1 MMMPPFI
8 ALCSHWTG
16 SYDRTLIELE
26 PFTCLPV
33 HMRLG
38 LRISVQPT
46 NRDVFS
52 QSRVSIC
59 GCSLMYPNGFQPMT
73 NCSIK
78 LLQTLITFYTR
89 LCRRHPMHPNT
100 AVSDNAH
107 IHCSCLHIPL
117 TSLTVIL
124 LHAWCIKTVIS
135 TSHFISSVLF
145 IYMYWLAFCH
155 AIQ

>member
-1 MMMPPFI
+1 MVS
-8 ALCSHWTG
+8 AVVCVLCSTTQCFIKTTAYLIAHNLGKCWPIFNFFF
-16 SYDRTLIELE
+16 TLEL
-26 PFTCLPV
+26 
-33 HMRLG
+33 
-38 LRISVQPT
+38 
-46 NRDVFS
+46 
-52 QSRVSIC
+52 SRVFFMKH
-59 GCSLMYPNGFQPMT
+59 GVYGRERRMLKLCSTDNFDWT

-89 LCRRHPMHPNT
+89 FCRRHPMHPNT
-100 AVSDNAH
+100 TVSDNAH

-124 LHAWCIKTVIS
+124 LHAWCTKTVIS
-135 TSHFISSVLF
+135 TSHSISSVLF